1 MTTDLST
8 RPLPQQVRLELGWAC
23 LGLFLASIPFAN
35 WWLDAHGFWDVPH
48 LGMVPSA
55 VWVVGIAFVLRDLG
69 QYVAGRR
76 LAWLCIIVGV
86 ALSVWLAS
94 PSLALAS
101 GVAFAWSEST
111 DALVFTPL
119 ANKSGRLFFVGLFI
133 SGLAASVVDSA
144 LFLRIAFGTFDGWWQ
159 LTIVK
164 DAFVLLAA
172 PVAWVIRQRFQKSEE
187 SIHA

>member
-1 MTTDLST
+1 MST
-8 RPLPQQVRLELGWAC
+8 ISRRAPLPQEVKLTLGWAC
-23 LGLFLASIPFAN
+23 LLLFLASIPFAN
-35 WWLDAHGFWDVPH
+35 WWLKEHGFWDVPH

-55 VWVVGIAFVLRDLG
+55 VWVVGIAFVVRDLG
-69 QYVAGRR
+69 QYTAGRV
-76 LAWLCIIVGV
+76 LAWLAIAVGV
-86 ALSVWLAS
+86 GLSVWLAS

-119 ANKSGRLFFVGLFI
+119 SNRGNHLFLIGLCV

-144 LFLRIAFGTFDGWWQ
+144 LFLRIAFHSFDGWWQ
-159 LTIVK
+159 LTIIK

-172 PVAWVIRQRFQKSEE
+172 PVAWGIRQRWRR
-187 SIHA
+187 